1 MPTIADRDIETDP
14 AVVVR
19 LGLRLFVNSLSFL
32 SPIAVNSIWCN
43 LQKSLS
49 LSPFG
54 LLFSLIAAYIAAPTA
69 AQAQNRFNDVEGH
82 WAQSCIAR
90 LGERR
95 ILNGYS
101 DGSFRPNAAVT
112 RAEFAT
118 LVDTVFASRPA
129 VRDGGE
135 FTDVRGHWATSAI
148 RSTYQRGFLTGYP
161 NNRFR
166 PNEKIPRVQALA
178 ALASGLKY
186 ETHWDVNKTLTQAFT
201 DAATIPAYAQTAIAA
216 ATERRIVVNAP
227 SSKVLNP
234 DREATRAEIAAFFCQ
249 VLVGKGTIP
258 ASAVPS
264 QYISTAPIPEIRG
277 VWLTNIDS
285 DVLFST
291 VNLRNGMRRLARLN
305 LNTVYPTVWNWG
317 YTLYPSAVAAGRS
330 GTLIDPHPGFQ
341 GRDMLA
347 EAIAEGKRNNLRVI
361 PWFEF
366 GFMAPSDSEL
376 AKRNP
381 TWLTS
386 RRDGT
391 KTKMEGEHERV
402 WLNPFHPDVQQFILD
417 LAVEIV
423 SNYEVDGIQFD
434 DHMGLPVEFGYDE
447 FTVQLYK
454 QEHNGKLP
462 PENKDDPDWVRWRA
476 DKITAFMKRVFQAIK
491 QANPDCIVAVSPN
504 PQAFAYSQYL
514 QDWKTWE
521 QQGLVEELFVQI
533 YRNDSERFISELEQD
548 EVLAARKHIP
558 VGIGILTGLKGR
570 SISVEQIHNQVAIVR
585 NLGFS
590 GVSFFFY
597 ESMWLWASET
607 PEQREAAFRQLFP
620 LGVEAP
626 DVL

>member
-1 MPTIADRDIETDP
+1 MNA
-14 AVVVR
+14 
-19 LGLRLFVNSLSFL
+19 
-32 SPIAVNSIWCN
+32 IWCN
-43 LQKSLS
+43 LQKRLWLLPLGLL
-49 LSPFG
+49 LSP
-54 LLFSLIAAYIAAPTA
+54 IAVDFAAPSP
-69 AQAQNRFNDVEGH
+69 AQAQSRFNDVEGN
-82 WAQSCIAR
+82 WAQSCIDR

-95 ILNGYS
+95 IINGYS

-118 LVDTVFASRPA
+118 LVDTVFASMPA

-135 FTDVRGHWATSAI
+135 FSDVRGHWATSAI
-148 RSTYQRGFLTGYP
+148 RSAYQRGFLTGYP

-186 ETHWDVNKTLTQAFT
+186 EAKWDVNQTLTQAFT
-201 DAATIPAYAQTAIAA
+201 DAAAIPAYAQTAIAA
-216 ATERRIVVNAP
+216 ATERRLVVNATSP
-227 SSKVLNP
+227 KVLNP
-234 DREATRAEIAAFFCQ
+234 DREASRAEIATFFCQ
-249 VLVGKGTIP
+249 ALVGKGLIP
-258 ASAVPS
+258 ASAVPA

-285 DVLFST
+285 EVLFST
-291 VNLRNGMRRLARLN
+291 ANLRNGMRRLGRLN
-305 LNTVYPTVWNWG
+305 FNTVYPTVWNWG
-317 YTLYPSAVAAGRS
+317 YTLYPSPVAAGRS
-330 GTLIDPHPGFQ
+330 GRSLDPHPGLQ
-341 GRDMLA
+341 NRDMLA
-347 EAIAEGKRNNLRVI
+347 EAIVEGKRNNLRVI

-366 GFMAPSDSEL
+366 GFMAPSDSDL

-381 TWLTS
+381 TWVTS

-391 KTKMEGEHERV
+391 KTKLEGEHERV
-402 WLNPFHPDVQQFILD
+402 WFNPFHPEVQQFILD
-417 LAVEIV
+417 LVVEIA

-434 DHMGLPVEFGYDE
+434 DHMGLPVEFGYDD

-454 QEHNGKLP
+454 QEHNGKSP
-462 PENKDDPDWVRWRA
+462 PENKDDPEWVRWRA

-504 PQAFAYSQYL
+504 PQTFAYSQYL
-514 QDWKTWE
+514 QDWETWE
-521 QQGLVEELFVQI
+521 KQGLVEELFIQI

-548 EVLAARKHIP
+548 EVIAARKHIP
-558 VGIGILTGLKGR
+558 VGIGILTGLKNR
-570 SISVEQIHNQVAIVR
+570 SIPIEQIQNQVAIVR

-597 ESMWLWASET
+597 ESLWSWAIET
-607 PEQREAAFRQLFP
+607 PAQREEAFRKLFP